1 MAVNKVVQSNGTTL
15 IDITPTTAVASDVA
29 NGKIFFLA
37 DGTQA
42 TGTSEGGA
50 EYTWE
55 TKTDQGITIVSDNPN
70 YFYWTY
76 TEALG
81 ADETYRITWGTGGTE
96 YICQT
101 QKENAG
107 VSQDGYVIGNLNLGN
122 ASAEDT
128 GEPFLIYK
136 RTATQIVGI
145 TKQSAGSWHIKV
157 EKQVPVTA
165 TLVTKAITANGTYN
179 ASDDSADG
187 YSSVTVNVPSG
198 GGTAMNTQT
207 EQSTTRR
214 NNTALGSITSL
225 TCETAG
231 TYDVYWTCARSNTS
245 QTWGSQLYINGT
257 AYGTENTTWNNNVQV
272 NHLEDVVIPANATV
286 AVYGRSRSGY
296 YIYAPQLTIEQ
307 TA

>member
-1 MAVNKVVQSNGTTL
+1 MAVNKVVRSDGTSI
-15 IDITPTTAVASDVA
+15 IDITATTAIESDVSA
-29 NGKIFFLA
+29 GKIFFLA
-37 DGTQA
+37 DGTQV

-55 TKTDQGITIVSDNPN
+55 TKSDQGITIVSDNPN
-70 YFYWTY
+70 YFLWTY

-81 ADETYRITWGTGGTE
+81 ADETFRITWGEGGTE

-101 QKENAG
+101 KKENVG
-107 VSQDGYVIGNLNLGN
+107 FSQDGYVLGNFNIGN
-122 ASAEDT
+122 SSYEDT

-136 RTATQIVGI
+136 RTATQMAGI
-145 TKQSAGSWHIKV
+145 TKQSAGSWRIKV

-165 TLVTKAITANGTYN
+165 TLITKTITVNGTYN

-187 YSSVTVNVPSG
+187 YSSVTVNVSSD
-198 GGTAMNTQT
+198 GGTTINVQT
-207 EQSTTRR
+207 AQSTTRR

-225 TCETAG
+225 TCSKAG

-257 AYGTENTTWNNNVQV
+257 AYGSESTTWDNNVQV

-296 YIYAPQLTIEQ
+296 YIYAPQLTIVQ